1 MSDTTSVELREVV
14 AADPKLGVLIAYGM
28 DDLAFPYFVTRIVLD
43 QMPTSGG
50 PTASISSSSRAATCS
65 TAGATVLPR
74 SSAQRW
80 RFTIEPMA
88 SMRSGL
94 VVSIEIV
101 HN

>member
-1 MSDTTSVELREVV
+1 MV
-14 AADPKLGVLIAYGM
+14 AADPKFGVLIAHGM
-28 DDLAFPYFVTRIVLD
+28 DDL
-43 QMPTSGG
+43 
-50 PTASISSSSRAATCS
+50 
-65 TAGATVLPR
+65 
-74 SSAQRW
+74 AQRW

>member
-1 MSDTTSVELREVV
+1 VV
-14 AADPKLGVLIAYGM
+14 AADPKLGVLIAHGM
-28 DDLAFPYFVTRIVLD
+28 DDLACPYFVTRIVLD
-43 QMPTSGG
+43 QMPNFGR
-50 PTASISSSSRAATCS
+50 ADRIISSSFRAATCS
-65 TAGATVLPR
+65 TAGATVLPS